1 VVSNVVSKRRLS
13 GCCGH
18 AAAVALCGMPKPHVS
33 LRVHVPLELY
43 EKVGEYRHAAR
54 HDTKNQALVTLV
66 AAGLA
71 ALAKPPAAVP
81 SPDRP
86 RKLIPFA
93 GAEPVIEKSRSLA
106 PARATARGECRN
118 APGGRPRRPGGAV
131 AASPNVALTG
141 SAQS

>member
-1 VVSNVVSKRRLS
+1 MVSNVVSKRRLS

-43 EKVGEYRHAAR
+43 ERVGEYRHAAR

-71 ALAKPPAAVP
+71 ALAKPVELPAVNGSS
-81 SPDRP
+81 SPPARS
-86 RKLIPFA
+86 RLVAFA
-93 GAEPVIEKSRSLA
+93 GKEVSQ
-106 PARATARGECRN
+106 N
-118 APGGRPRRPGGAV
+118 
-131 AASPNVALTG
+131 
-141 SAQS
+141 